1 MSQADRV
8 VFLIEFMGLMT
19 VKPDAVKSGL
29 RADQVKILWGNTAAD
44 KLNLLY

>member
-8 VFLIEFMGLMT
+8 VFLVEFMGPIM

-29 RADQVKILWGNTAAD
+29 RADQVKILWGNNCAD
-44 KLNLLY
+44 RLNLF